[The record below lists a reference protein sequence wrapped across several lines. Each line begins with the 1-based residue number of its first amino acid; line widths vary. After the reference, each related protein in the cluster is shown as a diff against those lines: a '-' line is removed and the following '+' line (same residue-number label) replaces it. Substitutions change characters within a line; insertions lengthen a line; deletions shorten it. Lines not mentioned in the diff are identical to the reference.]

1 MNKLVN
7 ESGVTLSILV
17 LTIVVMAIL
26 ITTIGIS
33 VTGYADVKTLKTF
46 YNDLEIVREKTD
58 VYYQKNKELP
68 VSEKIT
74 FNMVTLLGE
83 SRNANDGDVYY
94 KVDLSLL
101 DDMNLTYGVKD
112 SINNYYIVNEESH
125 NIYFYPGITV
135 SGNTYYGIKDVSESI
150 NTINFSVPSYELK
163 TEVLATVTNGVPN
176 IQLKVY
182 ADIINAN
189 ISKYKFKIDN
199 NDWTPAQDDNS
210 YIFDNLEHYKTY
222 TVSMMIIDKNG
233 NEIYATN
240 NGKKVTIQ
248 KLPINLTIDG
258 KTTGTYNNPL
268 IPAGFY
274 AVNEN
279 NAIWQSSDGYKNGLV
294 ITDEIDENGNSTGNE
309 FVWVPVDG
317 EIVKF
322 ERYDW
327 GKGNVNYT
335 ACTETVPTE
344 ITTSV
349 NKNQGFYIA
358 RYEAG
363 IAENM
368 PNQKLTSNSTAT
380 YGNGTYQPVSKKDA
394 YVWNY
399 IQWGTNN
406 NDSTPGNGAV
416 TVARSMYPSSDK
428 NYGVTSTLI
437 YGVQWDTTLK
447 FIGVYNTGEAGYNT
461 YATNSTGMGNYSGT
475 SGGDDIDSYWNS
487 PSDNSGPTI
496 CGARETFRQ
505 KNIYDMAGNVWE
517 WTMEKYSTSQIS
529 RGGAYGNSALE
540 CPSSY
545 RNNSYPDYI
554 GVRFPCSPIY
564 KRSLNRTNKIY
575 E

>member
-26 ITTIGIS
+26 TTTIGIS
-33 VTGYADVKTLKTF
+33 VSGYADIKTLKTY
-46 YNDLEIVREKTD
+46 YNDLEIVREKVE
-58 VYYQKNKELP
+58 VYYEKNKELP
-68 VSEKIT
+68 VSETIT
-74 FNMVTLLGE
+74 FNMPALLGN
-83 SRNANDGDVYY
+83 SRNSNDGDVYY

-199 NDWTPAQDDNS
+199 NDWTSAQDDNS

-294 ITDEIDENGNSTGNE
+294 ITDEIDEDGNSTGNE

-322 ERYDW
+322 DRQEF
-327 GKGNVNYT
+327 GIGNSLSSSSEN
-335 ACTETVPTE
+335 VPTE

-368 PNQKLTSNSTAT
+368 PNQELTSDSTAT
-380 YGNGTYQPVSKKDA
+380 YGNGTYQPVSKKGA

-399 IQWGTNN
+399 IQWGTSN

-437 YGVQWDTTLK
+437 YGVQWDTTLN
-447 FIGVYNTGEAGYNT
+447 FISAYDTGETGYDT
-461 YATNSTGMGNYSGT
+461 YATNSTGMGNYSGILRE
-475 SGGDDIDSYWNS
+475 SGYQDSYK
-487 PSDNSGPTI
+487 
-496 CGARETFRQ
+496 Q
-505 KNIYDMAGNVWE
+505 KNIYDMAGNVWD
-517 WTMEKYSTSQIS
+517 WTMEVYSNAHNS
-529 RGGAYGNSALE
+529 RGGSYYDNFASHRPASDRHDVNGNDNFQNLGFRVAL
-540 CPSSY
+540 
-545 RNNSYPDYI
+545 YI
-554 GVRFPCSPIY
+554 KEV
-564 KRSLNRTNKIY
+564 
-575 E
+575 

>member
-46 YNDLEIVREKTD
+46 YNELEIVREKTD

-83 SRNANDGDVYY
+83 SRNANDGDGYY

-182 ADIINAN
+182 SDIINAN

-199 NDWTPAQDDNS
+199 NDWTSAQDDNS

-294 ITDEIDENGNSTGNE
+294 ITDEIDEDGNSTGNE

-327 GKGNVNYT
+327 GKQTGGSYSDYS
-335 ACTETVPTE
+335 ETVPTE
-344 ITTSV
+344 INKSVTT
-349 NKNQGFYIA
+349 NGGFYIG

-363 IAENM
+363 KPDGVTI
-368 PNQKLTSNSTAT
+368 KTD
-380 YGNGTYQPVSKKDA
+380 GTVKPVSKQGVTA
-394 YVWNY
+394 WNS
-399 IQWGTNN
+399 IAWSEDNNN
-406 NDSTPGNGAV
+406 NDINPGNGAV
-416 TVARSMYPSSDK
+416 TVAGSMYPDGDS
-428 NYGVTSTLI
+428 NYGAVSTLI
-437 YGVQWDTTLK
+437 YGTQWDTALK
-447 FIGVYNTGEAGYNT
+447 FIGAYNIGEAGYNI
-461 YATNSTGMGNYSGT
+461 YATNSTGMGNYKGT
-475 SGGDDIDSYWNS
+475 NGADDITSTS
-487 PSDNSGPTI
+487 VPAE
-496 CGARETFRQ
+496 CGAREGFRQ

-517 WTMEKYSTSQIS
+517 WTMEKYSTDCIN
-529 RGGAYGNSALE
+529 RGGGFSSSSGSDRPA
-540 CPSSY
+540 SY
-545 RNNSYPDYI
+545 RDYPYVDSHYSNF
-554 GVRFPCSPIY
+554 RFPHSPIY

>member
-33 VTGYADVKTLKTF
+33 VTGYADVKALKNF

-58 VYYQKNKELP
+58 VYYEKNKELP
-68 VSEKIT
+68 ASEKIT
-74 FNMVTLLGE
+74 FNMETLLGE
-83 SRNANDGDVYY
+83 SRNANDGEVYY

-150 NTINFSVPSYELK
+150 NTMNFSVPSYELK

-182 ADIINAN
+182 SDIINAN

-199 NDWTPAQDDNS
+199 NDWTSAQDDNS

-222 TVSMMIIDKNG
+222 TVSMMIMDKNG

-322 ERYDW
+322 ERYDF
-327 GKGNVNYT
+327 GKISSLISSFEDLTENVP
-335 ACTETVPTE
+335 EE

-349 NKNQGFYIA
+349 SNNGGFYIA

-363 IAENM
+363 Q
-368 PNQKLTSNSTAT
+368 PV
-380 YGNGTYQPVSKKDA
+380 NGKPVSKQGA
-394 YVWNY
+394 IVY
-399 IQWGTNN
+399 
-406 NDSTPGNGAV
+406 NDIDWINSKTSAEV
-416 TVARSMYPSSDK
+416 MYPVTDE
-428 NYGVTSTLI
+428 NYGVASTLI
-437 YGVQWDTTLK
+437 YGTQWDTTLK
-447 FIGVYNTGEAGYNT
+447 FIGAYDVGEIEYDT
-461 YATNSTGMGNYSGT
+461 YAIDSIGMGNYRGI
-475 SGGDDIDSYWNS
+475 SGGDTTNLE
-487 PSDNSGPTI
+487 PAT
-496 CGARETFRQ
+496 CGLLEAFRQ
-505 KNIYDMAGNVWE
+505 KNIFDMGGNVYE
-517 WTMEKYSTSQIS
+517 WTMENYDNGRIS
-529 RGGAYGNSALE
+529 RGGCYGDLPNLENSKLVCNA
-540 CPSSY
+540 SY
-545 RNNSYPDYI
+545 RINGLDSSAEFIGHGFRVALYI
-554 GVRFPCSPIY
+554 KEV
-564 KRSLNRTNKIY
+564 
-575 E
+575 

>member
-26 ITTIGIS
+26 TTTIGIS
-33 VTGYADVKTLKTF
+33 VSGYADIKTLKTY
-46 YNDLEIVREKTD
+46 YNDLEIVREKVE
-58 VYYQKNKELP
+58 VYYEKNKELP
-68 VSEKIT
+68 VSETIT
-74 FNMVTLLGE
+74 FNIPALLGN
-83 SRNANDGDVYY
+83 SRNSNDGDVYY

-135 SGNTYYGIKDVSESI
+135 DGNTYYGIKDVSESI

-182 ADIINAN
+182 SDIINAN

-199 NDWTPAQDDNS
+199 NDWTSAQDDNS

-294 ITDEIDENGNSTGNE
+294 ITDEIDEDGNSTGNE

-317 EIVKF
+317 KIVKF
-322 ERYDW
+322 GRYNW
-327 GKGNVNYT
+327 GKMSPYISSY
-335 ACTETVPTE
+335 ADLKETVPTE
-344 ITTSV
+344 LTTSV

-368 PNQKLTSNSTAT
+368 PNQELTSDSTAT
-380 YGNGTYQPVSKKDA
+380 YGNGTYQPVSKKGA

-399 IQWGTNN
+399 IQWGTSN

-447 FIGVYNTGEAGYNT
+447 FISAYNTGEAGYNT
-461 YATNSTGMGNYSGT
+461 YATNSTGMGNYIGNE
-475 SGGDDIDSYWNS
+475 GGD
-487 PSDNSGPTI
+487 PSSETPDI
-496 CGARETFRQ
+496 CGAYDIYRQ
-505 KNIYDMAGNVWE
+505 KNIYDMAGNVYE
-517 WTMEKYSTSQIS
+517 WTMEKYSSTHRLP
-529 RGGAYGNSALE
+529 RGGHYDNSGL
-540 CPSSY
+540 
-545 RNNSYPDYI
+545 SYPASFRHENIVTSGIKDE
-554 GVRFPCSPIY
+554 RFPCSPIY